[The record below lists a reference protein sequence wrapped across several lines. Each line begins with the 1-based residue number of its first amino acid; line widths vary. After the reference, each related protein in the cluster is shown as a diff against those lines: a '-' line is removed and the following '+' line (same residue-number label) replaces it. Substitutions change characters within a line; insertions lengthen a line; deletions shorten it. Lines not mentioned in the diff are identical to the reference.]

1 MRRLF
6 SLIFLLVLYIS
17 STFSQNNITFKFLG
31 TDGMPLSE
39 CEVYINGKLEG
50 NTKDNGVYYFN
61 YDSSEKKYSFLVNNL
76 TENISKKFEINT
88 KNGNNDLKKDFIG
101 FNQLGA
107 YLDIE
112 NMSAG
117 LSEIMDNFQDAGVTD
132 LFVPVFSNGKTIF
145 PTKAPNVIS
154 ASKDH
159 LKEIIDECSKR
170 RIRIHAVVNILNWG
184 SGNLDDFKFK
194 NLLMLNRNGKWNEG
208 SEKNEFFVSPANPE
222 TIKILT
228 EIVRELSINYRKL
241 SGISFDFLR
250 FKKGKIENYMNED
263 FGFDNYSVE
272 TFKNTTRLD
281 PFSIKPD
288 TTEGSNWMRWVE
300 HKENLLL
307 NLAVKLIA
315 AIKDTNSTIKITIS
329 ADPNYIYQRGKDLT
343 CENYYEIGEFT
354 RIDYFLMKINEN
366 SYVQDFKAVEP
377 FITKTLPMLEG
388 EIANKNKFDEI
399 FKYIIDNK
407 YDYFF
412 GVYDT
417 DVFKSKPN
425 RQKMLS
431 IIFR

>member
-250 FKKGKIENYMNED
+250 FKKGKIEPHAD
-263 FGFDNYSVE
+263 QGD
-272 TFKNTTRLD
+272 D
-281 PFSIKPD
+281 PAES
-288 TTEGSNWMRWVE
+288 ELGNR
-300 HKENLLL
+300 
-307 NLAVKLIA
+307 
-315 AIKDTNSTIKITIS
+315 
-329 ADPNYIYQRGKDLT
+329 
-343 CENYYEIGEFT
+343 IG
-354 RIDYFLMKINEN
+354 IQVASL
-366 SYVQDFKAVEP
+366 
-377 FITKTLPMLEG
+377 
-388 EIANKNKFDEI
+388 
-399 FKYIIDNK
+399 
-407 YDYFF
+407 
-412 GVYDT
+412 
-417 DVFKSKPN
+417 
-425 RQKMLS
+425 
-431 IIFR
+431 